1 MTSKEY
7 AHKAVGVLTF
17 VVNGEWSPA
26 AIALRDM
33 LVQRIEDGAE
43 EYEVEPGVQGIE
55 LKSAEELVNDIREE
69 AVDQVAYAV
78 ALWVKFPAFSAEV
91 YSLVSFA
98 LQSMAAAERLQQA
111 IEAP

>member
-1 MTSKEY
+1 MTSEEY
-7 AHKAVGVLTF
+7 AQKAVGVLGF
-17 VVNGEWSPA
+17 VVGGEWTA
-26 AIALRDM
+26 ASITLRRM
-33 LVQRIEDGAE
+33 LTERIKGGAA

-78 ALWVKFPAFSAEV
+78 ALWVKVPSFSAEV
-91 YSLVSFA
+91 YSLVAFA
-98 LQSMAAAERLQQA
+98 LQSMEAAERLQHA